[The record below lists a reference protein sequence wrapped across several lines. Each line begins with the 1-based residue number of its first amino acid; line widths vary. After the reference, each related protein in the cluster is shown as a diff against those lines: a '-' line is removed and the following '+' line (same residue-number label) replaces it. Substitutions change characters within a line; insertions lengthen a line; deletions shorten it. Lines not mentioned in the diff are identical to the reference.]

1 MRMMQVAK
9 KIACI
14 TVLFLLFSC
23 GAGVDK
29 RVEAGNFETLAA
41 TGLLSLN
48 SNEKWEENYNTSLG
62 KFKSRFRKLAFSAES
77 KRYHLIIWWDGKRIA
92 DGYCPENGYGYDFTV
107 FRDQATD
114 RVFVAINSVGRVV
127 LFGYDPTKKKM
138 EKFVDSR
145 NYYSPGRYPYMKVD
159 ADYDLELAFLTSDL
173 KDSTRYK
180 LFWDA
185 SANWFGYKD
194 VTPRWQPP
202 APAAPAYTPPPV
214 SYDYYEPASEEIYY
228 EDEEVVGS

>member
-1 MRMMQVAK
+1 MDYIYSLTSESAPSTIYCLLAK
-9 KIACI
+9 
-14 TVLFLLFSC
+14 
-23 GAGVDK
+23 
-29 RVEAGNFETLAA
+29 N
-41 TGLLSLN
+41 
-48 SNEKWEENYNTSLG
+48 
-62 KFKSRFRKLAFSAES
+62 
-77 KRYHLIIWWDGKRIA
+77 
-92 DGYCPENGYGYDFTV
+92 
-107 FRDQATD
+107 
-114 RVFVAINSVGRVV
+114 
-127 LFGYDPTKKKM
+127 
-138 EKFVDSR
+138 
-145 NYYSPGRYPYMKVD
+145 
-159 ADYDLELAFLTSDL
+159 SDL